1 VAQSVQQVQQVRQVR
16 QVAPLSRVP
25 LPQSVAALVRVP
37 AWLA

>member
-1 VAQSVQQVQQVRQVR
+1 VVQQVQQVQQVR

-25 LPQSVAALVRVP
+25 LPQPVAAPPVRVP